1 MPHRTPARR
10 TVHPRTARGRLATV
24 VLTAT
29 AAVALVACG
38 GGTETASGAGG
49 PATTAP
55 ADAVTVYTGR
65 HYGIEEVFAAFTA
78 QTGIPVAFQTGKDP
92 ELRERLAA
100 EGATTRADLLM
111 TADAGNLDLAADAG
125 LLQRTDSAAVAG
137 AVPANLRDA
146 DGRWTALSRRA
157 RTVVYSPERVTADQV
172 PAGYEALAD
181 PRWKGKLCLRPAT
194 SPYTQSLV
202 ASMIANQGEARA
214 EEVVRGWMA
223 NEPTF
228 IDSDTKIL
236 EAIDAGQCDVGI
248 TNTYY
253 LARLLETDPDAG
265 VRIAWPPLVHVN
277 VSGAGAVP
285 ANLRDA
291 DGRWTALSRRA
302 RTVVYSPERVT
313 ADQVP
318 AGYEA
323 LADPRWKGKL
333 CLRPATSPYTQSL
346 VASMI
351 ANQGEARAEEVVRG
365 WMANE
370 PTFIDSDTK
379 ILEAIDAGQCDV
391 GITNTYYLARL
402 LETDPDAGVRIAWPP
417 LVHVNVSGAG
427 VTTHAPNPDKA
438 RVLLEWLAGP
448 GQKAFADANHEYPA
462 ATGVEPTAVLVGF
475 GPLTADPIEVA
486 RFGDLQP
493 AAVDLLE
500 RTGHA

>member
-125 LLQRTDSAAVAG
+125 LLQRTHSAAV
-137 AVPANLRDA
+137 
-146 DGRWTALSRRA
+146 
-157 RTVVYSPERVTADQV
+157 
-172 PAGYEALAD
+172 
-181 PRWKGKLCLRPAT
+181 
-194 SPYTQSLV
+194 
-202 ASMIANQGEARA
+202 
-214 EEVVRGWMA
+214 
-223 NEPTF
+223 
-228 IDSDTKIL
+228 
-236 EAIDAGQCDVGI
+236 
-248 TNTYY
+248 
-253 LARLLETDPDAG
+253 
-265 VRIAWPPLVHVN
+265 
-277 VSGAGAVP
+277 AGAVP